1 MHIPDLSSLCESE
14 SHVVLLFDQAQNS
27 SCLLGLGAKR
37 ELLFEKSEPGILD
50 ALEKFSKEGSSW
62 TFGWFGYD
70 LKNEIERLETKNPD
84 SLGHPVLAWWEPE
97 IVIKFSDSSIEIL
110 SGDKDDPRI
119 LEALNA
125 INKKVE
131 VKEFG
136 GVGEMIW
143 SWDKTKYLQAFDEV
157 KQLIQNGDVYE
168 LNLCMPIKGHAPSN
182 ASWPLFCR
190 LQHLTQSPFS
200 GYLQCRSARIMSG
213 SPERF
218 LKLEGERLVSQPIK
232 GTVRRGS
239 STEEDNALLNALQS
253 SEKERAENVMI
264 VDLVRN
270 DLSRVAE
277 KATVEVTD
285 LCGIHSFETVHQ
297 MVSTIECNLRQD
309 KGLSDILRA
318 TFPMG
323 SMTGAPKLSSMK
335 HIDDIELEGRGSY
348 SGSIG
353 YITPTG
359 DFDFNVL
366 IRSLFH
372 NSKTEELVANVGG
385 AITSLSEANQEYDEC
400 LLKAEAIIKA
410 VRNSSL

>member
-14 SHVVLLFDQAQNS
+14 SHVVLLFDQSPNR
-27 SCLLGLGAKR
+27 SCLLGIGVKR
-37 ELLFEKSEPGILD
+37 ELVFKKSEPGILD
-50 ALEKFSKEGSSW
+50 ALEQFSKEGNAW

-70 LKNEIERLETKNPD
+70 LKNEIENLETRNPD

-97 IVIKFSDSSIEIL
+97 IVIQFSDSSVEVV
-110 SGDKDDPRI
+110 SGDINDPRTQ
-119 LEALNA
+119 EALQA
-125 INKKVE
+125 IHQK
-131 VKEFG
+131 
-136 GVGEMIW
+136 GEMKEVGGMGEMVW
-143 SWDKTKYLQAFDEV
+143 SWDRSKYLQAFDEV
-157 KQLIQNGDVYE
+157 KHLIQNGDVYE
-168 LNLCMPIKGHAPSN
+168 LNLCMPLKGKASSN

-190 LQHLTQSPFS
+190 LQSLTQAPFS

-218 LKLEGERLVSQPIK
+218 LKREGDRLMSQPIK
-232 GTVRRGS
+232 GTVRRGRS
-239 STEEDNALLNALQS
+239 AEEDNALIDALQS

-270 DLSRVAE
+270 DLSRIAQ
-277 KATVEVTD
+277 KATVEVTE
-285 LCGIHSFETVHQ
+285 LCGIHSFQTVHQ
-297 MVSTIECNLRQD
+297 MVSTIECRLRKD

-323 SMTGAPKLSSMK
+323 SMTGAPKISAMK
-335 HIDDIELEGRGSY
+335 HIDRIEPEGRGSY

-353 YITPTG
+353 YITPKG

-372 NSKTEELVANVGG
+372 NSMTEMLVANVGG
-385 AITSLSEANQEYDEC
+385 AITSLSDAQEEYEEC
-400 LLKAEAIIKA
+400 MLKAEAIVKA
-410 VRNSSL
+410 VSHE

>member
-14 SHVVLLFDQAQNS
+14 SHVVLLFDQSPNR
-27 SCLLGLGAKR
+27 SCLLGIGVKR
-37 ELLFEKSEPGILD
+37 ELLFKKSEPGILD
-50 ALEKFSKEGSSW
+50 ALEKFSKEGNAW

-70 LKNEIERLETKNPD
+70 LKNEIENLETRNPD
-84 SLGHPVLAWWEPE
+84 TLGHPVLAWWEPE
-97 IVIKFSDSSIEIL
+97 IVIQFSDSSVDVL
-110 SGDKDDPRI
+110 SGDINDPRTQEV
-119 LEALNA
+119 LHA
-125 INKKVE
+125 INQKVE
-131 VKEFG
+131 VEEVG
-136 GVGEMIW
+136 GMGKMVW
-143 SWDKTKYLQAFDEV
+143 SWDKSKYLQAFDEV
-157 KQLIQNGDVYE
+157 KHLIQNGDVYE
-168 LNLCMPIKGHAPSN
+168 LNLCMPLKGKASSN

-190 LQHLTQSPFS
+190 LQSLTQAPFS

-218 LKLEGERLVSQPIK
+218 LKREGDRLMSQPIK
-232 GTVRRGS
+232 GTVRRGRT
-239 STEEDNALLNALQS
+239 TEEDNALIDALQS

-270 DLSRVAE
+270 DLSRVAQ
-277 KATVEVTD
+277 KASVEVTE
-285 LCGIHSFETVHQ
+285 LCGIHSFQTVHQ
-297 MVSTIECNLRQD
+297 MVSTIECKLRKD

-323 SMTGAPKLSSMK
+323 SMTGAPKISAMK
-335 HIDDIELEGRGSY
+335 HIDRLELEGRGSY

-372 NSKTEELVANVGG
+372 NSETEALVANVGG
-385 AITSLSEANQEYDEC
+385 AITALSDPHQEYEEC
-400 LLKAEAIIKA
+400 MLKAEAVVKA
-410 VRNSSL
+410 VSNE